1 MSTTSTTTTTTTTAS
16 EPPPGSTAKVERTGA
31 IARLVLNRPEA
42 ANAFSKALVRDL
54 RAALARMRA
63 ETPPLALVI
72 TGAGEKA
79 FCGGAD
85 LKERRS
91 MSLEETR
98 TFLAEL
104 NALMNEVASFP
115 AVVIAAING
124 VAFGGGL
131 ELALACDF
139 RLAVDT
145 ALLGLPEVRLGI
157 IPGAGGTQRLAR
169 LCGVARAKDLVL
181 TARRIDA
188 YEAQVMGVVTEVVP
202 MGDMVSAIDRLAAQL
217 ALAGPLALAA
227 AKRAIDDGFGRPL
240 ADGLAIEQAAYES
253 VLTTEDRDEGLA
265 AFAEKRKPA
274 WKGK

>member
-1 MSTTSTTTTTTTTAS
+1 MSGAG
-16 EPPPGSTAKVERTGA
+16 EAAGSTIKLERTGA

-42 ANAFSKALVRDL
+42 ANAFSKALVHDL
-54 RAALARMRA
+54 RAALEKLRA
-63 ETPPLALVI
+63 EAPPLALVI
-72 TGAGEKA
+72 TGSGEKA

-85 LKERRS
+85 LKERRG

-139 RLAVDT
+139 RLAADT
-145 ALLGLPEVRLGI
+145 ALMGLPEVRLGI

-169 LCGVARAKDLVL
+169 LCGVAKAKDLVL

-188 YEAQVMGVVTEVVP
+188 WEAQVLGVVSEVLP
-202 MGDMVSAIDRLAAQL
+202 ASEMAQSIEKLTAQL

-227 AKRAIDDGFGRPL
+227 AKRAIDDGFGRRL

-265 AFAEKRKPA
+265 AFAEKRKPV
-274 WKGK
+274 WRGK

>member
-1 MSTTSTTTTTTTTAS
+1 
-16 EPPPGSTAKVERTGA
+16 
-31 IARLVLNRPEA
+31 
-42 ANAFSKALVRDL
+42 
-54 RAALARMRA
+54 
-63 ETPPLALVI
+63 
-72 TGAGEKA
+72 
-79 FCGGAD
+79 
-85 LKERRS
+85 

-98 TFLAEL
+98 TFLADL

-139 RLAVDT
+139 RYAIDS
-145 ALLGLPEVRLGI
+145 ALVGLPEVRLGI

-169 LCGVARAKDLVL
+169 LCGIAKAKDLVL

-188 YEAQVMGVVTEVVP
+188 YEAQVMGVISEVVSTDDLHP
-202 MGDMVSAIDRLAAQL
+202 AVERMVAQL

-240 ADGLAIEQAAYES
+240 TDGLAIEQAAYET
-253 VLTTEDRDEGLA
+253 VLGTEDRNEGLA
-265 AFAEKRKPA
+265 AFAEKRKPQ
-274 WKGK
+274 WRGK